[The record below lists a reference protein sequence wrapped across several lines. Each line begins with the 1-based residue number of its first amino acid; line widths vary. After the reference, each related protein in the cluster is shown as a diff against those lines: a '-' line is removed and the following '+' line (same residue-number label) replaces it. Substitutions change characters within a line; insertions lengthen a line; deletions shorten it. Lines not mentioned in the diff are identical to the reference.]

1 MKTIHCFC
9 HIVAL
14 TVAASLFAAAAG
26 CNTIME
32 SREECPCELTIDFGK
47 IDGNVRD
54 VQLWLF
60 DSEGNLLYKDTVGRK
75 NFKVPDV
82 LSVKKGEIFCY
93 AWCNLSGASVCTE
106 RFSPSTIIEKAGALS
121 ADSLFFFKYE
131 GVARGES
138 VMLQIVPNKVF
149 ATVNVRF
156 AGIEEGS
163 GAGTELVCPSG
174 GFFVNGTCLEKL
186 SVISANTTQTQ
197 FSVSAPNCV
206 GLLDKDDNYL
216 SFRMLRQNGL
226 DGIYM
231 NIYSLS
237 GEKEGDKKE
246 VGTFELGRYL
256 KDSNYDMQAANL
268 KDIDILIDMSS
279 LVATVKVDDWI
290 VTAPITI
297 NF

>member
-14 TVAASLFAAAAG
+14 TVAASIFAAAAG

-32 SREECPCELTIDFGK
+32 SREECPCVLTIDFGK

-131 GVARGES
+131 GTVRGES
-138 VMLQIVPNKVF
+138 AMLQVLPNKVF
-149 ATVNVRF
+149 ATVNVTF

-174 GFFVNGTCLEKL
+174 GFFVNGKCLEKL
-186 SVISANTTQTQ
+186 SVISANTTQSQ
-197 FSVSAPNCV
+197 YRVSGPICV
-206 GLLDKDDNYL
+206 ERLNSAVNGL

-237 GEKEGDKKE
+237 GGKEAEKKE
-246 VGTFELGRYL
+246 VGTFELGKYL
-256 KDSNYDMQAANL
+256 KDSNYDMAAISL
-268 KDIDILIDMSS
+268 KDVDVLIDMSS
-279 LVATVKVDDWI
+279 LVATVKVDDWVI
-290 VTAPITI
+290 TAPITI